1 MRKISWAAAGALM
14 LLSAAVTVSL
24 TYTYAMD
31 RFNQKVSDVNERE
44 AQYHKLSE
52 IDEQVRNRFVGQ
64 VDDST
69 LRDGL
74 CAGYAAGLS
83 NANVRYMTAEKYA
96 DYEASHQRTSVGVG
110 INTVMDSD
118 GNMEIVEVYTG
129 SSAQTAGLQKGDVIV
144 AMDGKEVSRI
154 GYVDAVSLLDG
165 ADGSELKMTVLRPG
179 EEESETLSF
188 TVQRTAYTA
197 ASVSHQRINGNVG
210 YIRISMFAANSYTAF
225 ENALTDLEADGELC
239 GLVID
244 LRGNSDT
251 RTEQMEKI
259 ADRLLPAGEIIRTVD
274 KNGETAQSILS
285 DARSVSIPVTVIV
298 DSGTSGAAEVLASA
312 LHDAE
317 YETVGSDTA
326 GTAQV
331 TEVALLSDGSALF
344 LPTQNYVNQS
354 GEVLYG
360 TGVKADIPIQ
370 VGEAENEAFLRR
382 QLNPQEDSLVQSAVT
397 RLIAKDADVQEVPE
411 IPTEKPESSGDESEL
426 EESR

>member
-144 AMDGKEVSRI
+144 ALDGK
-154 GYVDAVSLLDG
+154 
-165 ADGSELKMTVLRPG
+165 
-179 EEESETLSF
+179 
-188 TVQRTAYTA
+188 
-197 ASVSHQRINGNVG
+197 
-210 YIRISMFAANSYTAF
+210 
-225 ENALTDLEADGELC
+225 
-239 GLVID
+239 
-244 LRGNSDT
+244 
-251 RTEQMEKI
+251 
-259 ADRLLPAGEIIRTVD
+259 
-274 KNGETAQSILS
+274 
-285 DARSVSIPVTVIV
+285 
-298 DSGTSGAAEVLASA
+298 
-312 LHDAE
+312 
-317 YETVGSDTA
+317 
-326 GTAQV
+326 
-331 TEVALLSDGSALF
+331 
-344 LPTQNYVNQS
+344 
-354 GEVLYG
+354 
-360 TGVKADIPIQ
+360 
-370 VGEAENEAFLRR
+370 
-382 QLNPQEDSLVQSAVT
+382 
-397 RLIAKDADVQEVPE
+397 
-411 IPTEKPESSGDESEL
+411 
-426 EESR
+426 